1 MLLGMVR
8 VDAKPPPADTRHTR
22 ELLSPIPD
30 GATVEPTILDLTRE
44 DPRFAYEAYVFV
56 GEAVTYTQAQLG
68 RRSTDAHDED
78 ANAEHHVSG
87 AELLRGACDL
97 AVREFGMM
105 ATVVFRHWGIRTTD
119 DFGELVFK
127 LIKVGQLSKSDEDDP
142 DDFHDVFDLEKT
154 LTDGF
159 AMRLGDAPRRGD
171 R

>member
-1 MLLGMVR
+1 M
-8 VDAKPPPADTRHTR
+8 
-22 ELLSPIPD
+22 
-30 GATVEPTILDLTRE
+30 EPTILDLTRE

-56 GEAVTYTQAQLG
+56 GEAVSYTQSQLG
-68 RRSTDAHDED
+68 RRPSDDPAEED
-78 ANAEHHVSG
+78 DVDHHVSG

-105 ATVVFRHWGIRTTD
+105 APVVFRHWGIRTTD

-127 LIKVGQLSKSDEDDP
+127 LIKAGQLSKSDQDDP

-159 AMRLGDAPRRGD
+159 ALRLGDTPRRGD